1 MQVAFIGRY
10 GFPHLSFPQL
20 VPRAKS
26 DICASR
32 KGNSL
37 DARMPV
43 RQLAVVFAVA
53 SLFYLLY
60 TFVVPQILRF
70 RFRGDLSWYDLGLH
84 GFSPSRTYVSFR
96 YTSPVVEIS
105 QYGSGCNPGLTFIAP
120 RGDSIPHP
128 GPMILDARGD
138 LVWMKH
144 NLNDTQDFK
153 VQRYRGRDYLTYWEG
168 EDVDGRGRGTW
179 YMVCLFSFILPRIV
193 EEWIDNSWFAN
204 S

>member
-1 MQVAFIGRY
+1 MEQ
-10 GFPHLSFPQL
+10 LSGGMDFRIFHPSPQL
-20 VPRAKS
+20 ALRSKS
-26 DICASR
+26 DMWASLNR
-32 KGNSL
+32 RPL

-43 RQLAVVFAVA
+43 RQLAVFCVVA
-53 SLFYLLY
+53 SLCYLLY
-60 TFVVPQILRF
+60 TFVVPQIRRF

-105 QYGSGCNPGLTFIAP
+105 QYGSGCNPGFTFLAP

-144 NLNDTQDFK
+144 NLNVTQDFK
-153 VQRYRGRDYLTYWEG
+153 VQWYRGQEYLTYWEG
-168 EDVDGRGRGTW
+168 EEVDGRGRGTW
-179 YMVCLFSFILPRIV
+179 YMVCLFF
-193 EEWIDNSWFAN
+193 F
-204 S
+204 